1 RRKDCGDNV
10 SRFVELEPGPARKR
24 STADDVLSRQG
35 RGRNAS
41 VGMEA
46 HRHIVAGA
54 GNTIDVLIACQAEA
68 SQALLRVEQHHCST
82 AARQAIDLLIST
94 QLHIV
99 DTPVLLS
106 AVVTDERAGA
116 ESARAELL
124 LARQRDASQL
134 ARAAEPRLA
143 PARDTRKIDILLED
157 DDARPA

>member
-1 RRKDCGDNV
+1 
-10 SRFVELEPGPARKR
+10 
-24 STADDVLSRQG
+24 
-35 RGRNAS
+35 
-41 VGMEA
+41 
-46 HRHIVAGA
+46 
-54 GNTIDVLIACQAEA
+54 
-68 SQALLRVEQHHCST
+68 
-82 AARQAIDLLIST
+82 RQAIDLLIST

-157 DDARPA
+157 DDARPAVRVLFPHLVGIRWKRPQQAFWRSQRDTLGRVCDKLRLALAANFVGRSSPQVHGVETRDLLPHHVDRHHGIMLRTCQIRIG